1 MSDSEGGGDLFGDE
15 AGSAGSPDQ
24 VLSDQDLGSDLDDG
38 ENRERDQ
45 DRDEDNGD
53 EDQEV
58 KVKRIM
64 GVTLHRHRIPR
75 TSKDGSGFLQTLKI
89 PSFLKLQAEEYKP
102 DTYEATEWDIQN
114 ARSDKRKN
122 VVRFTRDP
130 ETGELKSNA
139 LIYRWDD
146 GSVTMSVGAEHYEI
160 QKKIMAPGA
169 DKPHYEERDDAHYYV
184 AAAHF
189 TSELFVT
196 VGHVNEQYTV
206 NPPREIKDEAILKF
220 NIAMEEAQR
229 AKRRGAN
236 MIFTT
241 NKDPEL
247 QKREAEA
254 AEKERMKAQRRREN
268 ASARID
274 SRAIGSSVN
283 YKSGLSI
290 GELEGGR
297 RGGISRKRGAPG
309 ASKGKRRRADY
320 DSDDDFASGAHRRN
334 EYDREDDF
342 IASSDEEEEGGGE
355 DDEEEEDLLDDDEEE
370 EVPRKKRQKTAEAEE
385 DADADAD
392 ADLDDVDVPAPAG
405 ESSHRRRRHIID
417 DEDDEE

>member
-15 AGSAGSPDQ
+15 AGSPDQ

-38 ENRERDQ
+38 ENRDRDHDQ
-45 DRDEDNGD
+45 DRDEENED

-58 KVKRIM
+58 HVKRIM

-75 TSKDGSGFLQTLKI
+75 TSKDGAGSLQTLKV

-102 DTYEATEWDIQN
+102 DTFEATEWDIQN

-146 GSVTMSVGAEHYEI
+146 GSITMSVGAEHYEI
-160 QKKIMAPGA
+160 QKKVMAPGA
-169 DKPHYEERDDAHYYV
+169 DKPYQERDDAHYYV

-206 NPPREIKDEAILKF
+206 NPPSTVKDEAVLKF
-220 NIAMEEAQR
+220 SLAMEEAAR
-229 AKRRGAN
+229 ARRQGAN

-247 QKREAEA
+247 QKKEAEA
-254 AEKERMKAQRRREN
+254 AEKERLKAQRRRDN
-268 ASARID
+268 AAARVD
-274 SRAIGSSVN
+274 GRAMGSVN
-283 YKSGLSI
+283 YKTSLSI

-297 RGGISRKRGAPG
+297 RGGITRKRGAQG
-309 ASKGKRRRADY
+309 SSKGKRRRPEY
-320 DSDDDFASGAHRRN
+320 DSDDDFASGARRN

-342 IASSDEEEEGGGE
+342 IASSDEEEEVVAD
-355 DDEEEEDLLDDDEEE
+355 DDEEDILDDDEEE
-370 EVPRKKRQKTAEAEE
+370 EVPRKKRQKTAEAED

-392 ADLDDVDVPAPAG
+392 ADLDDVDMPALTG

-417 DEDDEE
+417 DEDDDEE